1 MSALIILLIILI
13 LIIVIFAYV
22 KIKLSKLFEAWFGS
36 SSITEGLKM
45 MKQQR
50 EALETE
56 PKTPY
61 GMDSL
66 FMPQIARDFPNMNV
80 EEMKKLAE
88 EKLIDYLHSQKDKT
102 YSEINLHKTV
112 INQYSKNSSTCKLVF
127 QTALGFKEHIKDA
140 SHFKEVRMNTE
151 FIYIYDNSK
160 LKAGEAIS
168 LNCPNCGA
176 PIKGIGHKTCPYCHT
191 GLIDL
196 ATKTWKFQRV
206 SMLS

>member
-1 MSALIILLIILI
+1 MALAITILIILLLLI
-13 LIIVIFAYV
+13 GIVIYIKV
-22 KIKLSKLFEAWFGS
+22 KLSKLFSSLFGTT
-36 SSITEGLKM
+36 SITEGLKM
-45 MKQQR
+45 IRMQK

-66 FMPQIARDFPNMNV
+66 LMPQIARDFPNMNI

-88 EKLIDYLHSQKDKT
+88 EKLIEFLQSQKDKT

-112 INQYSKNSSTCKLVF
+112 VNQYSKNSSTCKLVF
-127 QTALGFKEHIKDA
+127 QTALGFREHQNND
-140 SHFKEVRMNTE
+140 SHIKEVRMNTE

-176 PIKGIGHKTCPYCHT
+176 PIKGLGHKTCPYCHT

-206 SMLS
+206 DMLS